1 MSLRST
7 FAWIAVAGVT
17 LGCSSPSL
25 CEDGAGCRTISE
37 LRDGAAL
44 EGEYTIVDRDGN
56 PLASVG
62 GERRL
67 WIFLDALPPTI
78 PAAWVAVE
86 DRRFREHGGVDFR
99 GVARATVVNLKEGAV
114 VEGASTIPMQLVRIL
129 WPEAMAGRGPWG
141 RKTLEARTAPRLVSE
156 LGRDRVLELY
166 LNAIYMGDGQYGI
179 GAAASHYFG
188 VKPSDLTL
196 SQLAT
201 LVGMTKTPESFH
213 PRDHPDR
220 AKARRDVV
228 LGILLQE
235 GVADSVAVAGALS
248 STVRLTDDNPLSR
261 ERSYVTSA
269 VLSELRRAAPELV
282 DRGGITLHTTI
293 DPRVQNQT
301 VALVGEHLERI
312 SAGEYGRFL
321 GGDEPVQ
328 AAAIVMESATG
339 AILAVVGGRDF
350 ATTPFNRALQS
361 RRPVGS
367 LAKPLI
373 LAAALQQGLP
383 VIRPLSTA
391 QLVVDTRDGLWRPRD
406 HVSAPYVLPHDMVVH
421 SSNRAAV
428 RLGQEVGVR
437 AFASFVR
444 TLGVEVDIPPFPSS
458 FLGAFDAS
466 LAEMTG
472 AFAAF
477 ENGGNAVKPYFI
489 QRITDAAGRSV
500 WSRPGAAMARRV
512 IAMGNTDLVLDAMR
526 GVVDEGT
533 GTSVR
538 RYLQGA
544 AAGKTGTTAD
554 GADAWFVGVRP
565 GLAAGV
571 WIGLDRPAPI
581 IEDGGG
587 GRLAAPLWGLWMAAL
602 APLGYGEGEWSVP
615 DRLRRVSLG
624 ERPEG
629 DSIRYCWGGDGPAR
643 LVPEWALR
651 DMRVCEPEPVP
662 QRTEDAWDDLGAD
675 RPFPRPGSD
684 TITSGGIVQ

>member
-1 MSLRST
+1 M
-7 FAWIAVAGVT
+7 VGVT
-17 LGCSSPSL
+17 GGCSSPSL
-25 CEDGAGCRTISE
+25 CEDGAGCRTLSE
-37 LRDGAAL
+37 LREGTAL

-56 PLASVG
+56 PLARVG
-62 GERRL
+62 GERRR
-67 WIFLDALPPTI
+67 WVFLDALPPTI
-78 PAAWVAVE
+78 PAAWIAVE
-86 DRRFREHGGVDFR
+86 DRRFREHGGVDVR

-129 WPEAMAGRGPWG
+129 WPDAMAGLGPWG
-141 RKTLEARTAPRLVSE
+141 RKMLEARAAPRLVSE

-188 VKPSDLTL
+188 VLPSDLTL
-196 SQLAT
+196 AQLAT
-201 LVGMTKTPESFH
+201 LVGMTKTPEAFH
-213 PRDHPDR
+213 PRRHPDR
-220 AKARRDVV
+220 AKDRRDLV
-228 LGILLQE
+228 LHILVRE
-235 GVADSVAVAGALS
+235 GVADSVAVAEALGS
-248 STVRLTDDNPLSR
+248 AIHLADEDPLSR

-269 VLSELRRAAPELV
+269 VLRELRRAAPELV
-282 DRGGITLHTTI
+282 DGGGITLHTTI
-293 DPRVQNQT
+293 DPRAQNQT

-312 SAGEYGRFL
+312 RVGEYGRFL

-328 AAAIVMESATG
+328 AAAIVMESSTG

-350 ATTPFNRALQS
+350 TTTQFNRALQS

-373 LAAALQQGLP
+373 FAAALQQGLP
-383 VIRPLSTA
+383 AIRPLSTA
-391 QLVVDTRDGLWRPRD
+391 ELTVDTRDGTWSPRD

-437 AFASFVR
+437 AFASFLR
-444 TLGVEVDIPPFPSS
+444 KLGVEADIPPFPST

-466 LAEMTG
+466 LVEMTG

-477 ENGGNAVKPYFI
+477 ENGGNVVEPYLI

-500 WSRPGAAMARRV
+500 WSRAGAATRRPLT
-512 IAMGNTDLVLDAMR
+512 MGNTELVLDAMR

-533 GTSVR
+533 GVSVR
-538 RYLQGA
+538 RHLQGA

-581 IEDGGG
+581 TENGSG
-587 GRLAAPLWGLWMAAL
+587 GRLAAPFWGRWMAAL
-602 APLGYGEGEWSVP
+602 APFGYGEGEWSVP

-624 ERPEG
+624 VRPEA
-629 DSIRYCWGGDGPAR
+629 DSIGYCWGGDGPSR

-651 DMRVCEPEPVP
+651 DMPVCEPKPVP
-662 QRTEDAWDDLGAD
+662 RRTEDAWGYLAPD
-675 RPFPRPGSD
+675 RPSPRAVSD
-684 TITSGGIVQ
+684 TIGSGAS